1 MLEMQMATKIKK
13 NRINGGDSVTALYC
27 RLSRDDELTGDSN
40 SITHQKEILGEYAR
54 KHGFHNYRYY
64 VDDGYSGTNFDR
76 PDFQRMLS
84 DIESGEV
91 GTVIVKDMSR
101 FGRNYIMVG
110 YFTEILFPTAKIRFI
125 AVNDQVDSDCEADN
139 EFTPFRN
146 IINEWYAKDTSKKVR
161 AVLHAKGMSGKH
173 LSAVPP
179 YGYMKDPNDKT
190 KWILDKEAAE
200 VVKEVFRLFVE
211 GKGAK
216 EIATI
221 LTERGIDTP
230 LIHYQKMGFPLR
242 MRSNDPTVWT
252 GPTIYQMLGKI
263 DYTGCTANFKTKKP
277 SYKSKEQVFFPMEQ
291 WVIFENTQE
300 AIIDKETFE
309 LVQKMREK
317 SRRVKPVL
325 KPGEPI
331 PVKHRVPNKY
341 IGKVFCADCG
351 AKLVI
356 HHSTHSHDQDSLCCS
371 SYRKKK
377 QNMCTAHRI
386 RIDLLEKI
394 ILNDLRKVSAYVSN
408 HEQEFIENYLNC
420 SQKEKLKLT
429 SQAKTELTKANARKT
444 ELDLIIRKLYED
456 CALGRITQER
466 YDQLAGS
473 YEKEQ
478 AAIVERIAALEKSI
492 NDVAQDNEDLENFIR
507 MMRYYIDVEE
517 LTPEILF
524 SFIDR
529 IEIGEKEKYSR
540 KGDRTIKIIYN
551 FVGAIDIPQS

>member
-54 KHGFHNYRYY
+54 KHGFHNYRFY

-161 AVLHAKGMSGKH
+161 AVIHAKGMSGKH

-179 YGYMKDPNDKT
+179 YGYIKDPNDKT
-190 KWILDKEAAE
+190 KWLVDEEAAE

-211 GKGAK
+211 GTGAK
-216 EIATI
+216 VIANI
-221 LTERGIDTP
+221 LTKRGVDTP
-230 LIHYQKMGFPLR
+230 LIHYQKMGLPVR
-242 MRSNDPTVWT
+242 TKSDAPTIWS
-252 GPTIYQMLGKI
+252 GATIYQILGKVE
-263 DYTGCTANFKTKKP
+263 YTGCTANFKTKKP
-277 SYKSKEQVFFPMEQ
+277 SYKSKDQVFYPREQ

-300 AIIDKETFE
+300 AIVDKETFE
-309 LVQKMREK
+309 LVQKMK
-317 SRRVKPVL
+317 DNCRRVKPVV
-325 KPGEPI
+325 KPGEPL
-331 PVKHRVPNKY
+331 PVKHRIPNKF

-351 AKLVI
+351 ARMVV
-356 HHSTHSHDQDSLCCS
+356 HHGSERNVNDYLMCSASRKKTKGICS
-371 SYRKKK
+371 S
-377 QNMCTAHRI
+377 HRI
-386 RIDLLEKI
+386 LISELEEV
-394 ILNDLRKVSAYVSN
+394 ILRDLRRISGYVSH
-408 HEQEFIENYLNC
+408 HEKEFIENYLNC
-420 SQKEKLKLT
+420 SQKEKLRLT
-429 SQAKTELTKANARKT
+429 AQAKTELTKANGRKN

-492 NDVAQDNEDLENFIR
+492 NDVAQNNEDLENFIR

-529 IEIGEKEKYSR
+529 IEIGEKERYSR
-540 KGDRTIKIIYN
+540 KGNRTIKIIYN
-551 FVGAIDIPQS
+551 FVGAIDIPQQ